1 MSLTISSKMGAWVTG
16 LLLSGIANHAIA
28 VQPYNMPRGVTENS
42 QTLYNLHMLVFWVC
56 VIIGVGVFAVIFYS
70 IFKHRKSK
78 GHQAAQFH
86 ESTTVEVIW
95 TVIPFIILIAIA
107 FPATKALIQLEDVE
121 NADMTIKIT
130 GYQWK
135 WKYDYLEDEISFYS
149 NLSTPRAEIYNNSEK
164 NENYLLEVDNEV
176 VIPINKKVRF
186 LITAA
191 DVIHSWWVPN
201 LAVKQDAI
209 PGFVNE
215 AWTRVTVPGTYR
227 GQCTELCGRDH
238 GFMPVVVRAVTQDE
252 YNQWVE
258 SQKTVA
264 RADDEAIDKQ
274 WPKDELMAKGELV
287 YNKTCASCH
296 QANGEGL
303 KGMFPAIKGSEV
315 ATGDQQAHIN
325 LVMHGKAD
333 TTMAAFGPQLSDMQL
348 ASVLTYQRNAWGN
361 DTGDTIQPSE
371 IKALR

>member
-1 MSLTISSKMGAWVTG
+1 MSLSIRNKMGAWVTG
-16 LLLSGIANHAIA
+16 LLSSGIVSNAIA

-42 QTLYNLHMLVFWVC
+42 QTLYDLHMLVFWVC
-56 VIIGVGVFAVIFYS
+56 VVIGVGVFAVIFYS

-78 GHQAAQFH
+78 GYKAAQFH
-86 ESTTVEVIW
+86 ESTTVEVVW
-95 TVIPFIILIAIA
+95 TVIPFVILIAVA
-107 FPATKALIQLEDVE
+107 VPATKALIKLKDVE

-135 WKYDYLEDEISFYS
+135 WKYDYLEEDVSFYS
-149 NLSTPRAEIYNNSEK
+149 NLKTSRAEIYNTQDK
-164 NENYLLEVDNEV
+164 GENYLLEVDNEV
-176 VIPINKKVRF
+176 VIPVNKKVRF

-191 DVIHSWWVPN
+191 DVIHSWWVPK

-215 AWTRVTVPGTYR
+215 AWTRVTEPGTYR

-252 YNQWVE
+252 YDQWVA
-258 SQKTVA
+258 SKRQVA
-264 RADDEAIDKQ
+264 AADSEAADKE
-274 WPKDELMAKGELV
+274 WSKDDLLAKGEQI
-287 YNKTCASCH
+287 YSKTCASCH

-303 KGMFPAIKGSEV
+303 KGMFPAIRGSEV
-315 ATGDQQAHIN
+315 ATGDQQAHIK
-325 LVMHGKAD
+325 LVMQGKTD
-333 TTMAAFGPQLSDMQL
+333 TAMAAFGPQLSDMQL
-348 ASVLTYQRNAWGN
+348 ASVLTYQRNALGN
-361 DTGDTIQPSE
+361 NTGDTIQPSM

>member
-1 MSLTISSKMGAWVTG
+1 MILTGSNKMGAWVTG
-16 LLLSGIANHAIA
+16 LLLSGIASSAVA

-42 QTLYNLHMLVFWVC
+42 QTLYDLHMLVFWVC
-56 VIIGVGVFAVIFYS
+56 VVIGVGVFAVMFYS

-78 GHQAAQFH
+78 GHEAAQFH
-86 ESTTVEVIW
+86 ESTTVEIIW
-95 TVIPFIILIAIA
+95 TVVPFVILIAIA
-107 FPATKALIQLEDVE
+107 VPATKALIQLEDVE

-135 WKYDYLEDEISFYS
+135 WKYDYLEDEIGFYS
-149 NLSTPRAEIYNNSEK
+149 NLKTSRAEIYNDQEK

-176 VIPINKKVRF
+176 VIPVDKKVRF

-191 DVIHSWWVPN
+191 DVIHSWWIPN

-215 AWTRVTVPGTYR
+215 AWTRVTEPGIYR

-238 GFMPVVVRAVTQDE
+238 GFMPVVVRAVTQEE
-252 YNQWVE
+252 YDQWIASKKQLAKVE
-258 SQKTVA
+258 TEAADKEWSQ
-264 RADDEAIDKQ
+264 DD
-274 WPKDELMAKGELV
+274 LMAKGEQI

-296 QANGEGL
+296 QVNGEGL
-303 KGMFPAIKGSEV
+303 EGMFPPIRGSEV
-315 ATGDQQAHIN
+315 VKGDQQAHIR
-325 LVMHGKAD
+325 LVMDGKAD
-333 TTMAAFGPQLSDMQL
+333 TAMAAFGPQLNDMQL
-348 ASVLTYQRNAWGN
+348 ASVITYQRNAWGN
-361 DTGDTIQPSE
+361 NVGDTIQPSM

>member
-1 MSLTISSKMGAWVTG
+1 MSLTVSSKMGAWVTG
-16 LLLSGIANHAIA
+16 LLLAGIASSAIA

-42 QTLYNLHMLVFWVC
+42 QTLYDLHMLVFWVC
-56 VIIGVGVFAVIFYS
+56 VVIGIGVFAVIFYS

-95 TVIPFIILIAIA
+95 TVIPFVILIAIA
-107 FPATKALIQLEDVE
+107 VPATKALIQLEDVE
-121 NADMTIKIT
+121 NADMTIKVT

-135 WKYDYLEDEISFYS
+135 WKYDYLEDEIDFYS
-149 NLSTPRAEIYNNSEK
+149 NLKTSRAEIYNSEEK
-164 NENYLLEVDNEV
+164 GQNYLLEVDNEV

-238 GFMPVVVRAVTQDE
+238 GFMPVVVRAVTQEE
-252 YNQWVE
+252 YDQWVE
-258 SQKTVA
+258 SQKKVA
-264 RADDEAIDKQ
+264 RAEAEAVDKQ
-274 WPKDELMAKGELV
+274 WPKDELMVKGKQV

-325 LVMHGKAD
+325 LVMHGRAD

-361 DTGDTIQPSE
+361 DTGDTIQPSV